1 MAGDDDLRIGSRERE
16 EALAALAAHHDAGR
30 LDAFEYED
38 RRGRATDA
46 VTRRDLVALFTD
58 LPEPRPA
65 FEPSTSAPVAAPAAG
80 RPAGPRV
87 GRPTEPLGRR
97 VVRALVT
104 LSPFIALLVFLRT
117 GEWFVFLFIPIAAGL
132 GKAFERDD

>member
-1 MAGDDDLRIGSRERE
+1 MAGDDDLRIGTRERE
-16 EALAALAAHHDAGR
+16 EALAALAAHHEAGR

-46 VTRRDLVALFTD
+46 VTRGDLTALFID

-65 FEPSTSAPVAAPAAG
+65 FDTLAPVRLPG
-80 RPAGPRV
+80 ESPQSHQRPATP
-87 GRPTEPLGRR
+87 PTMSFGRR
-97 VVRALVT
+97 VGRALVT

-117 GEWFVFLFIPIAAGL
+117 GEWFVFLFIPLAAGL
-132 GKAFERDD
+132 GRAFRGDD

>member
-16 EALAALAAHHDAGR
+16 EALAALAAHHEAGR

-46 VTRRDLVALFTD
+46 VTRGDIKALFTD
-58 LPEPRPA
+58 LPEPRPRLGVD
-65 FEPSTSAPVAAPAAG
+65 TAPVRAAAATGPVPA
-80 RPAGPRV
+80 PRM
-87 GRPTEPLGRR
+87 PLGRR
-97 VVRALVT
+97 VGRALIT

-117 GEWFVFLFIPIAAGL
+117 GEWFVFLFIPLAAGL
-132 GKAFERDD
+132 GKAFEGDD